1 MNNIS
6 IAIVDLSPICYAQFF
21 GSVMKDDQLETDED
35 KILFFKHAVLN
46 KIGDI
51 TSKLKVNET
60 ILALDDKSWR
70 KKSFVYYK
78 AKRAAD
84 RLKDS
89 AKFEFINKCIDSLKQ
104 DIVNLNYKVIQVEDA
119 EADDVIAILTKRL
132 EKNENISTIYIV
144 SGDKD
149 FQQLTSS
156 KVKLYSHLENA
167 VINCNDK
174 DLFIQKMILSGD
186 SSDGIP
192 NVLSDDDTFVN
203 ENKRQKAC
211 GDKKIMSILS
221 EGLENILINDA
232 AFRKNYERN
241 QKLIILSEQFI
252 PERVWNAVN
261 EEYDKV
267 SKDFKRKNAIVIG
280 NYFRQIG
287 LNGLVAKANNYI

>member
-1 MNNIS
+1 MNIS

-46 KIGDI
+46 KIGDV

-60 ILALDDKSWR
+60 ILAIDDKSWR

-78 AKRAAD
+78 AKRAAN

-89 AKFEFINKCIDSLKQ
+89 VKFEFINKCIDALKQ
-104 DIVNLNYKVIQVEDA
+104 DIINLNYKVIQVEDA

-132 EKNENISTIYIV
+132 EKNENINTIYIV

-211 GDKKIMSILS
+211 GDKKITSILS

-241 QKLIILSEQFI
+241 QKLIVLSEQFI
-252 PERVWNAVN
+252 PERIWKAVN

-267 SKDFKRKNAIVIG
+267 SKDFKRKNAIIIG

-287 LNGLVAKANNYI
+287 LNGLVAKANNFI

>member
-6 IAIVDLSPICYAQFF
+6 VALIDFSPICFAQFF

-60 ILALDDKSWR
+60 VLAIDDKSWR
-70 KKSFVYYK
+70 KSVFPYYK
-78 AKRAAD
+78 AKRETD

-89 AKFEFINKCIDSLKQ
+89 AKYDLIFRCIDALKE
-104 DIVNLNYKVIQVEDA
+104 DVRNLNFKTIQVSEA
-119 EADDVIAILTKRL
+119 EADDVIAILARRM
-132 EKNENISTIYIV
+132 EKNDTISTVYIV

-156 KVKLYSHLENA
+156 KVKLYSHIENA
-167 VINCNDK
+167 VISCENR

-192 NVLSDDDTFVN
+192 NVLSDDDTFIN
-203 ENKRQKAC
+203 ETKRQKPC
-211 GDKKIMSILS
+211 GEKKIHSILS

-241 QKLIILSEQFI
+241 QKLIVLSEQFI
-252 PERVWNAVN
+252 PERIWKAVN
-261 EEYDKV
+261 DEYENI

-287 LNGLVAKANNYI
+287 LNGLVSKANNFI